1 MRKVLSLLAAAS
13 LAAGLSGAAW
23 AAQPAASTPQVTVT
37 VGGDLLKDVKKLG
50 ERDVQR
56 QVDDLAQVIERELA
70 RDAAGERRWAG
81 AQVNLVL
88 TDLKPNRPT
97 VQQTVDR
104 PGLSMFGSRSIGGA
118 TIEGEIV
125 TADGQHLPVRH
136 EWYSA
141 SLADVYG
148 YSTWTDADRAFD
160 GLASNLRRGRLVG
173 R

>member
-1 MRKVLSLLAAAS
+1 MRKLLPLLAATF
-13 LAAGLSGAAW
+13 AAVSLSGAAL
-23 AAQPAASTPQVTVT
+23 AAQPSASTARINVT
-37 VGGDLLKDVKKLG
+37 VGGDLLKQVDKLG
-50 ERDVQR
+50 QRDVQE
-56 QVDDLAQVIERELA
+56 QVDDLARVIERELA
-70 RDAAGERRWAG
+70 RDAAGDRRWAG

-125 TADGQHLPVRH
+125 TADGQRLPVRY
-136 EWYSA
+136 ESYSTNIE
-141 SLADVYG
+141 DVYG

-160 GLASNLRRGRLVG
+160 GLASNLRRGRLVS